1 MTEDKTQQP
10 IGVVSDLNNELGTIS
25 DELKLLNQI
34 ANAYHE
40 LYKFGW
46 QDAVYCPKDGSVFLA
61 IEAGSTGI
69 HECTYDGKWP
79 DGKWWIHE
87 EFDMYPSNPILW
99 KPKP

>member
-1 MTEDKTQQP
+1 MTENNTQAAECL
-10 IGVVSDLNNELGTIS
+10 SHLTAELGTIS
-25 DELKLLNQI
+25 DELKLLSQI

-87 EFDMYPSNPILW
+87 EFDMYPSKPILW